1 MLFTTTAYNS
11 QGQALASETQT
22 DNWEAVEICLGMSEE
37 FGYAEATDPMHTHMG
52 EYGNRPAALGQRRYC

>member
-11 QGQALASETQT
+11 QGQALSSETHT

-37 FGYAEATDPMHTHMG
+37 FGYAETTDLWGRHAG
-52 EYGNRPAALGQRRYC
+52 DYGDRPAALGQRVY

>member
-22 DNWEAVEICLGMSEE
+22 DNWEAVEICLAMSEE
-37 FGYAEATDPMHTHMG
+37 FGYG
-52 EYGNRPAALGQRRYC
+52 ETLDLWGRHAGDYGDRPVALGQRVY